1 MSGGENARQPRSVR
15 LWQALAGPDALHGLR
30 LSSSIDDFLLTTTDC
45 IKGLLSCCSAS
56 GSHSP
61 PAFPPA
67 KMACATAVRPRS
79 TLRRRM
85 CASGAA
91 RGKQRK
97 AMLVVTRR
105 LQDGVMRVMR
115 VMRVDR
121 KSAQFAAAAG
131 ASAASHQRLMQE
143 GATT

>member
-1 MSGGENARQPRSVR
+1 
-15 LWQALAGPDALHGLR
+15 
-30 LSSSIDDFLLTTTDC
+30 
-45 IKGLLSCCSAS
+45 
-56 GSHSP
+56 
-61 PAFPPA
+61 
-67 KMACATAVRPRS
+67 
-79 TLRRRM
+79 
-85 CASGAA
+85 
-91 RGKQRK
+91 
-97 AMLVVTRR
+97 MLVVTRR